1 MEAFQSR
8 LEEAEKVAPKKE
20 NDYRSGRW
28 KKPDYS
34 ENEKKEHRMKDE
46 TRHEDGRNTSGG
58 HAREKYGK
66 GWAQEDRGYKRDGSR
81 VDQERGHSSRDSELR
96 GYSSKV
102 EKHLDEKRSK
112 EKSVSL
118 SDIKHKFL
126 KPSEDDLSSYSA
138 SGDYRSQ
145 GSSSKLPHH
154 SSLSSRFQKPSEDTP
169 LWNKTHTQGNNE
181 RSVSDKESLDT
192 AAKNDGEGTQSFEK
206 EKSREEYPTSIPE
219 KRQMS
224 SDSMTSCSRYFT
236 NTSSCLW
243 FVCIVHWQSIAKT
256 LSLL

>member
-81 VDQERGHSSRDSELR
+81 VDQERGHCSRDSELR

-126 KPSEDDLSSYSA
+126 KPSDDDLSSYSA

-154 SSLSSRFQKPSEDTP
+154 SSLSSRFQKPSEDSP

-192 AAKNDGEGTQSFEK
+192 AAKNDGERTQSFEK

-236 NTSSCLW
+236 NTFSCLW
-243 FVCIVHWQSIAKT
+243 FVCIVHWQSIAKK